1 MFMILIGYRNVAL
14 ITYIFTTLHNIEA
27 YLNLFKSGT
36 EIMNKYLPKYFA

>member
-1 MFMILIGYRNVAL
+1 MFMILIGYRNVTVIVPSIKL

-36 EIMNKYLPKYFA
+36 EIMNK